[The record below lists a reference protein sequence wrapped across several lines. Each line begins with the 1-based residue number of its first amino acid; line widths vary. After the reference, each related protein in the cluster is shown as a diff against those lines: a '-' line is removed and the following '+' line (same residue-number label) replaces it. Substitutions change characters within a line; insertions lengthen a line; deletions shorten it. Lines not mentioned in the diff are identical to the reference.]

1 MKKYQKLEI
10 EGAILDEEQLK
21 AHMEKIAIQHTLK
34 NKSNKNTYPIPQML
48 ENYAKIK
55 NVYNVLNE
63 HIKLGISV
71 HPAGE
76 WILDNF
82 YIIEESVR
90 QIEKEM
96 TLKKYTNFVGI
107 QHGKYAGFARIYVL
121 ATEISA
127 YTDNK
132 IDGENLEKYLQA
144 YQTKKTLNME
154 EIWNI
159 GIFLQ
164 IAIIQNISE
173 ICEKIYSSQ
182 IQKYKVKNIIER
194 LVEKKD
200 KSELKFNQTYGAKIK
215 STEFRSMRYPFIEY
229 MSYSLKKYGKKAY
242 GYLNILEEEVEKLG
256 ITVSDA
262 IQKEHFATA
271 IRKIS
276 MGNCIT
282 SIKKIQ
288 RINFLDIFE
297 KINGVEGIL
306 NNDPAGIYENMEYK
320 TKEYYRNTIKEIARK
335 TNMSEIYVAR
345 KIIELCNQKNVESK
359 QSHIGYYLIDE
370 GKNELYKKLE
380 YKEKTINKQTK
391 AQMYILLFCILT
403 IVISILIAKSVTSN
417 LVKFIITTILLI
429 IPISEFVNQSIQ
441 YILGKTVKPKLI
453 PKMDFYNGITLEN
466 ATFVVIPT
474 IIKTK
479 EKVQELF
486 KKLEVFYLAN
496 KSENLYFA
504 VLGDCSES
512 DFQEEEFDREVIEEG
527 LKQVENLNKKYVKV
541 GFPIFHFIYR
551 ERQYNDAE
559 EKYLGW
565 ERKRGLLTQFNEY
578 ILKHEK
584 NKFKVN
590 TINQDELPKI
600 KYIIT
605 LDSDTDLVL
614 NTAFELVGAM
624 AHILNRP
631 EIENGIVV
639 NGHALM
645 QPRVGV
651 NLDASH
657 KNLFT
662 KIFAG
667 AGGID
672 NYTNAISDVYQD
684 NFGEGIFT
692 GKGIYDIEIF
702 SKVLKN
708 EIPENTV
715 LSHDLLEGNYLRC
728 GLATDI
734 MLMDGYPAKYA
745 SFMNRLARWTR
756 GDWQITRWLKGKL
769 NRLSKFKIFDNLRR
783 SLFEISIIVCGIC
796 AFFIKANWLIWLMF
810 GIAVYPFLLEMLNL
824 IASKKE
830 GEKKQKTFTPQIAGF
845 KGALYR
851 GILTLGCVPYKAY
864 VELISICKTI
874 YRTKISH
881 KHLLEWMTSE
891 EAEKQSKT
899 TVGNYYR
906 MMLPNVIL
914 GIVLVMSNV
923 SLLPI
928 IGVLWIITPYIM
940 CKISKI
946 PEKDEKAKV
955 QLLNEEDKK
964 YLKEVAQKTWQFFKD
979 YLTPENNYLIP
990 DNYQED
996 RREIIVPR
1004 TSSTNIGLSML
1015 AVIASYDL
1023 GFEDLESTMDRLT
1036 NIIKVVYEL
1045 PKWNGHLYNWYNIKT
1060 KQPLIPRYVSTVDSG
1075 NLVGYMYTT
1084 RTFLEKIGKNTK
1096 MYPVQNLLTQMI
1108 EETDFSVLYSEEQRL
1123 FSIGFNIEENKLTD
1137 SYYDLLASEARQ
1149 ASLVAIAKKDVPQKH
1164 WNNLSR
1170 TLTVLKKYK
1179 GLISWSGTA
1188 FEYLMPNIN
1197 IPRYKGSLLDE
1208 SCRFLIINQIKYSQ
1222 SLGIPWGIS
1231 EAAFNLKD
1239 LHSNYQYKAFGIPW
1253 LGLKRGL
1260 ADEMVVATYGSILAI
1275 TDMPK
1280 EVVDNLRIL
1289 EKQGMYNRYGFYESI
1304 DYTPERL
1311 SKGKKSEPV
1320 KTYMAHHQA
1329 LILLSINNFFNN
1341 QIFQKRFMQ
1350 NPEIEAVSIL
1360 LQERMPET
1368 FILIK
1373 ENKEKPEKIKY
1384 QDYENYTVRE
1394 YNKIDERIIRG
1405 NVIGNEKY
1413 VIAINQNGNG
1423 VSKFEENYINRFKR
1437 TDDYNQGIFFYIKD
1451 IKTNEIWSAAG
1462 EDNCEH
1468 FTIQFMPDKDQ
1479 FEKVKLINNDKEN
1492 DEQIKTKL
1500 KVTVDANEP
1509 VEIRRLEIQNN
1520 TQGEKIFEVTSFF
1533 EPVLSRKEQDYAHQS
1548 FNNLFLVYGYN
1559 EENDYLTVK
1568 RKKRENNQKELYLI
1582 AKMQTNSEK
1591 IGETEYEIDKA
1602 KFAGRNNFG
1611 IPKTIQNSTPLSKK
1625 IGLTTEGI
1633 VALKNTIKV
1642 QPEQKVYVDLI
1653 LSVEYEEQL
1662 AIQNIEKYKVM
1673 ENVSRE
1679 FEIVKAKTEAESRYL
1694 EIKGKDIDIY
1704 QTILSYILFDNPLKN
1719 NSNLAYKT
1727 YEQKDLWKYG
1737 ISGDLPI
1744 ITVTI
1749 KYINDIYVV
1758 KQIIKAYEFFRTK
1771 NVQVEL
1777 VIIDEEN
1784 YSYENYIKDE
1794 IEGAILNSHL
1804 AYMKNIYGGI
1814 FVLSKSEMD
1823 VQDVNLIK
1831 FVSSIVLDSHL
1842 GNLQNIIK
1850 DMEEDI
1856 LDKYRVVEDTIEIAD
1871 EEDTTKDIDV
1881 LNNIQEPKYYNEYG
1895 AFSEDGKEYIIRVNK
1910 ENKLPTTWSH
1920 IIANEKFGSVV
1931 TESGGGYTWYK
1942 NSRLNRITSWQN
1954 SACGNIPS
1962 EIIYL
1967 KDEENGKIWTPTA
1980 MPMPDDKNYNAI
1992 FGFGYAKYI
2001 HSSNDIMQELEVF
2014 IPQEESC
2021 KINILTLKNNAPKK
2035 KKMKILYYVKP
2046 VIGEDEIKSDSYIKL
2061 KYEENSNM
2069 IVAKN
2074 LYNVD
2079 EFNDTIYVSSSEKIK
2094 SFTGNK
2100 KTFGVNKVRLDND
2113 NGIGKKSCIAIELE
2127 VEIESFSD
2135 KKISIVLGAEE
2146 NLVSAKD
2153 TAYKYS
2159 IVQNCNIELGKVKNK
2174 WNDLLGKLQV
2184 KTPYESLNIMLNGW
2198 IMYQTICS
2206 RLLAKSGFYQSG
2218 GAYGF
2223 RDQLQDSY
2231 STKFLDINILYNQII
2246 KHSKHQFIEGDVE
2259 HWWHEENNRGIRTKF
2274 SDDLLWLPYMVIKY
2288 IRHTGNY
2295 GILNVVTPYLN
2306 GAMLQE
2312 NEKEKYE
2319 QYLPSNI
2326 EEDIYE
2332 HCKRAINRACGISE
2346 KEWSFGEHGLP
2357 KIGIGDWNDG
2367 FSNIGPE
2374 GKGESVWLGFFLYEV
2389 LKEFILISEY
2399 RNDSETVEQYKDI
2412 AGQLKTNLNTNAWDG
2427 RWFKRAFA
2435 DNGDVYGSM
2444 ENEECR
2450 IDSIAQSWSVI
2461 SGAGDKE
2468 KQKQAIESLENHLVD
2483 NESAIIK
2490 LLDPPFEKSKLEPG
2504 YIKAYVPGVRENGGQ
2519 YTHSAVW
2526 AVIAEAMLGKGD
2538 KAVELYKMITPIEHA
2553 RTKEAANK
2561 YKVEPYV
2568 IAADVYGAQNLAGS
2582 GGWTWYTG
2590 SSSWYYLAGVQYILG
2605 MNIYHNSMSFNP
2617 CVPKFWE
2624 SFEIKYKFGNSIYN
2638 INIKNPDGK
2647 NTGISKVFVNGVEH
2661 ENKIILDGSGKVF
2674 NVEVIM

>member
-34 NKSNKNTYPIPQML
+34 SKSNKSTYPIPQMI
-48 ENYAKIK
+48 ENYKKIK
-55 NVYNVLNE
+55 SVYNLLNE
-63 HIKLGISV
+63 HIKLGISI

-96 TLKKYTNFVGI
+96 TVKKYTNFIGI

-121 ATEISA
+121 ASEIVA

-159 GIFLQ
+159 GVFLQ

-200 KSELKFNQTYGAKIK
+200 KNELKFNQTYGFKIR
-215 STEFRSMRYPFIEY
+215 STEFRSMKYPFIEY

-335 TNMSEIYVAR
+335 TNMSEIYVA
-345 KIIELCNQKNVESK
+345 KKTIELCNQKSVGSK

-380 YKEKTINKQTK
+380 YKEKKINKQTK

-417 LVKFIITTILLI
+417 LAKFIITTILLI

-453 PKMDFYNGITLEN
+453 PKMDFYNGITPEN

-474 IIKTK
+474 IIKTR

-486 KKLEVFYLAN
+486 RKLEVFYLAN

-512 DFQEEEFDREVIEEG
+512 DSQEEKFDKEVIEEG
-527 LKQVENLNKKYVKV
+527 LKHAKNLNKKYAKM

-551 ERQYNDAE
+551 ERQYNNAE

-600 KYIIT
+600 KYVIT

-614 NTAFELVGAM
+614 NTAFELIGAM
-624 AHILNRP
+624 AHILNKP

-639 NGHALM
+639 NGHALI

-657 KNLFT
+657 RNLFT

-692 GKGIYDIEIF
+692 GKGIYDVKVF

-756 GDWQITRWLKGKL
+756 GDWQIIRWLKSKL
-769 NRLSKFKIFDNLRR
+769 NILSKFKIFDNLRR
-783 SLFEISIIVCGIC
+783 SLFEISVIVFGIW
-796 AFFIKANWLIWLMF
+796 AFFIKTNWLIWPML
-810 GIAVYPFLLEMLNL
+810 GIVVYPFLLEMLNL

-830 GEKKQKTFTPQIAGF
+830 GEKKQKTFTPQIVGF

-864 VELISICKTI
+864 VELTSICKTI
-874 YRTKISH
+874 YRTQISH
-881 KHLLEWMTSE
+881 RHLLEWMTSE

-899 TVGNYYR
+899 TVENYYR

-914 GIVLVMSNV
+914 GIVVVISNI

-928 IGVLWIITPYIM
+928 IGILWIITPYIM

-946 PEKDEKAKV
+946 SEKDEKKKE
-955 QLLNEEDKK
+955 QTLNEEDEK
-964 YLKEVAQKTWQFFKD
+964 YLKEVALKTWQFFKD

-996 RREIIVPR
+996 RKEIIVPR

-1036 NIIKVVYEL
+1036 NIINVVYEL

-1075 NLVGYMYTT
+1075 NLVGYMYTV
-1084 RTFLEKIGKNTK
+1084 RAFWDK
-1096 MYPVQNLLTQMI
+1096 MYPVQNCPVQNLLTQMI

-1260 ADEMVVATYGSILAI
+1260 ADEMVVATYGSVLAI

-1289 EKQGMYNRYGFYESI
+1289 EKQGMYSKYGFYESI

-1368 FILIK
+1368 FILTK

-1451 IKTNEIWSAAG
+1451 IQTNEIWSATG
-1462 EDNCEH
+1462 EDNCEQ

-1509 VEIRRLEIQNN
+1509 VEIRRLEIKNN
-1520 TQGEKIFEVTSFF
+1520 TREEKIFEITSFF

-1548 FNNLFLVYGYN
+1548 FNNLFLIYGYN

-1568 RKKRENNQKELYLI
+1568 RKKRESNQKELYLI

-1591 IGETEYEIDKA
+1591 IGETEYEID
-1602 KFAGRNNFG
+1602 
-1611 IPKTIQNSTPLSKK
+1611 
-1625 IGLTTEGI
+1625 
-1633 VALKNTIKV
+1633 
-1642 QPEQKVYVDLI
+1642 
-1653 LSVEYEEQL
+1653 
-1662 AIQNIEKYKVM
+1662 
-1673 ENVSRE
+1673 
-1679 FEIVKAKTEAESRYL
+1679 
-1694 EIKGKDIDIY
+1694 
-1704 QTILSYILFDNPLKN
+1704 
-1719 NSNLAYKT
+1719 
-1727 YEQKDLWKYG
+1727 
-1737 ISGDLPI
+1737 
-1744 ITVTI
+1744 
-1749 KYINDIYVV
+1749 
-1758 KQIIKAYEFFRTK
+1758 
-1771 NVQVEL
+1771 
-1777 VIIDEEN
+1777 
-1784 YSYENYIKDE
+1784 
-1794 IEGAILNSHL
+1794 
-1804 AYMKNIYGGI
+1804 
-1814 FVLSKSEMD
+1814 
-1823 VQDVNLIK
+1823 
-1831 FVSSIVLDSHL
+1831 
-1842 GNLQNIIK
+1842 
-1850 DMEEDI
+1850 
-1856 LDKYRVVEDTIEIAD
+1856 
-1871 EEDTTKDIDV
+1871 
-1881 LNNIQEPKYYNEYG
+1881 
-1895 AFSEDGKEYIIRVNK
+1895 
-1910 ENKLPTTWSH
+1910 
-1920 IIANEKFGSVV
+1920 
-1931 TESGGGYTWYK
+1931 
-1942 NSRLNRITSWQN
+1942 
-1954 SACGNIPS
+1954 
-1962 EIIYL
+1962 
-1967 KDEENGKIWTPTA
+1967 
-1980 MPMPDDKNYNAI
+1980 
-1992 FGFGYAKYI
+1992 
-2001 HSSNDIMQELEVF
+2001 
-2014 IPQEESC
+2014 
-2021 KINILTLKNNAPKK
+2021 
-2035 KKMKILYYVKP
+2035 
-2046 VIGEDEIKSDSYIKL
+2046 
-2061 KYEENSNM
+2061 
-2069 IVAKN
+2069 
-2074 LYNVD
+2074 
-2079 EFNDTIYVSSSEKIK
+2079 
-2094 SFTGNK
+2094 
-2100 KTFGVNKVRLDND
+2100 
-2113 NGIGKKSCIAIELE
+2113 
-2127 VEIESFSD
+2127 
-2135 KKISIVLGAEE
+2135 
-2146 NLVSAKD
+2146 
-2153 TAYKYS
+2153 
-2159 IVQNCNIELGKVKNK
+2159 
-2174 WNDLLGKLQV
+2174 
-2184 KTPYESLNIMLNGW
+2184 
-2198 IMYQTICS
+2198 
-2206 RLLAKSGFYQSG
+2206 
-2218 GAYGF
+2218 
-2223 RDQLQDSY
+2223 
-2231 STKFLDINILYNQII
+2231 
-2246 KHSKHQFIEGDVE
+2246 
-2259 HWWHEENNRGIRTKF
+2259 
-2274 SDDLLWLPYMVIKY
+2274 
-2288 IRHTGNY
+2288 
-2295 GILNVVTPYLN
+2295 
-2306 GAMLQE
+2306 
-2312 NEKEKYE
+2312 
-2319 QYLPSNI
+2319 
-2326 EEDIYE
+2326 
-2332 HCKRAINRACGISE
+2332 
-2346 KEWSFGEHGLP
+2346 
-2357 KIGIGDWNDG
+2357 
-2367 FSNIGPE
+2367 
-2374 GKGESVWLGFFLYEV
+2374 
-2389 LKEFILISEY
+2389 
-2399 RNDSETVEQYKDI
+2399 
-2412 AGQLKTNLNTNAWDG
+2412 
-2427 RWFKRAFA
+2427 
-2435 DNGDVYGSM
+2435 
-2444 ENEECR
+2444 
-2450 IDSIAQSWSVI
+2450 
-2461 SGAGDKE
+2461 
-2468 KQKQAIESLENHLVD
+2468 
-2483 NESAIIK
+2483 
-2490 LLDPPFEKSKLEPG
+2490 
-2504 YIKAYVPGVRENGGQ
+2504 
-2519 YTHSAVW
+2519 
-2526 AVIAEAMLGKGD
+2526 
-2538 KAVELYKMITPIEHA
+2538 
-2553 RTKEAANK
+2553 
-2561 YKVEPYV
+2561 
-2568 IAADVYGAQNLAGS
+2568 
-2582 GGWTWYTG
+2582 
-2590 SSSWYYLAGVQYILG
+2590 
-2605 MNIYHNSMSFNP
+2605 
-2617 CVPKFWE
+2617 
-2624 SFEIKYKFGNSIYN
+2624 
-2638 INIKNPDGK
+2638 
-2647 NTGISKVFVNGVEH
+2647 
-2661 ENKIILDGSGKVF
+2661 
-2674 NVEVIM
+2674 